1 MRTIRFV
8 CAALW
13 FFSSRL
19 FAQHYLDFSVY
30 KSMKDLAPELPG
42 ARLHS
47 SLAPAG
53 YELWEKGQLRM
64 PAEGLFLTADLR
76 ERGKNDRAILLDV
89 PAGENTAVY
98 ILIAGEEGGSWSRLF
113 LQRLREDTQMRWNAE
128 RKALEIPSAE
138 GIPVSSSATMTWAPG
153 EAPRGTYGYKF
164 DVKRFAYVRWD
175 GRARRFEYISAVEA
189 SFHPWLMRT
198 NLESYGDLSPDELT
212 GVHIRVIRLHPPGES
227 SSLFLFSPGY
237 APNPDFFEIFRRPHR
252 RGDSRDQNNRT
263 LVLSVSQL
271 REVILALRGLAS
283 RQALWE
289 RTANNRGM
297 ELSVAL
303 LRVDED
309 PRHCEV
315 LLTGPEARSLESVV
329 ERITGRRNP
338 FGPAAELIH

>member
-64 PAEGLFLTADLR
+64 PA
-76 ERGKNDRAILLDV
+76 
-89 PAGENTAVY
+89 
-98 ILIAGEEGGSWSRLF
+98 
-113 LQRLREDTQMRWNAE
+113 
-128 RKALEIPSAE
+128 
-138 GIPVSSSATMTWAPG
+138 
-153 EAPRGTYGYKF
+153 
-164 DVKRFAYVRWD
+164 
-175 GRARRFEYISAVEA
+175 
-189 SFHPWLMRT
+189 
-198 NLESYGDLSPDELT
+198 DLSPDELT

-237 APNPDFFEIFRRPHR
+237 APNLDFFETFRRPHR

-309 PRHCEV
+309 PHHCEV